1 MSFSDK
7 MITELKWRGLMSQTT
22 GNVGEIFNKPTTFYL
37 GIDPTAD
44 SLGVHHMIGLLT
56 ARILRKYGHTPII
69 LIGGATSA
77 IGDPSGKT
85 EERKVISM
93 DNVFH
98 NVECVKQQLEKI
110 MSYNYNGDV
119 HFEIKN
125 NYDWMKDFSF
135 LDFMRTVGKKITVN
149 YMMAKENVKKRLE
162 RGGSG
167 ISCQEFIYG
176 LIQGYDFV
184 HLYQTNNCHCQI
196 AGSDN
201 ISNIDTGIELL
212 RKSLGVTDVCSI
224 TWDLIT
230 TAEGKKFGKSEGN
243 TVWLDSKKTSP
254 YDFMQ
259 FWINQSDADAEKFAK
274 MFLVDKTI
282 EEVEDL
288 INEHKKNPSK
298 RILQKALAHDVTIM
312 VHGEDAYNKA
322 IAASNILFGN
332 SNASDLE
339 NLDNETFKSVMK
351 DVPKVATNMNEIEG
365 TNVVDFL
372 CTVCKVGSKTDVK
385 KLING
390 GGISINK
397 VKVDNI
403 KENVTKDM
411 LLNNNTMLVQKG
423 KKKYYLVTVN

>member
-7 MITELKWRGLMSQTT
+7 MIDELKWRGLMNKTM

-56 ARILRKYGHTPII
+56 ARILRRYGHTPII
-69 LIGGATSA
+69 LIGGATSS

-85 EERKVISM
+85 EERKTISM
-93 DNVFH
+93 DDVFH
-98 NVECVKQQLEKI
+98 NVDCVTAQVNHI
-110 MSYNYNGDV
+110 MSSNYDGDV
-119 HFEIKN
+119 KFLIKN
-125 NYDWMKDFSF
+125 NYEWMKDFSF

-162 RGGSG
+162 RGGNG

-184 HLYQTNNCHCQI
+184 HLYDTNDCHCQI

-212 RKSLGVTDVCSI
+212 RKMKGVTDVCGL

-230 TAEGKKFGKSEGN
+230 TADGKKFGKSEGN
-243 TVWLDSKKTSP
+243 TVWLDPIKTSP

-259 FWINQSDADAEKFAK
+259 FWLNQSDADAEKFAK
-274 MFLVDKTI
+274 MFLVDNSIDEIKNMI
-282 EEVEDL
+282 EL
-288 INEHKKNPSK
+288 HKKEPSK
-298 RILQKALAHDVTIM
+298 RILQKNLAATVTTM
-312 VHGEDAYNKA
+312 VHGEDAYYKA
-322 IAASNILFGN
+322 LAAANILFGK
-332 SNASDLE
+332 SSAKDLE
-339 NLDNETFKSVMK
+339 NLDNDTFKSVMR
-351 DVPKVATNMNEIEG
+351 DVPKVETEMGNVDN

-372 CTVCKVGSKTDVK
+372 CTVINVGSKTEIK

-397 VKVDNI
+397 TKVTDAR
-403 KENVTKDM
+403 ENVTKDM
-411 LLNNNTMLVQKG
+411 LLKNNTMLVQKG
-423 KKKYYLVTVN
+423 KKKYYLVTVH

>member
-1 MSFSDK
+1 MSVSDK
-7 MITELKWRGLMSQTT
+7 MLGELKWRGLMNQTM

-56 ARILRKYGHTPII
+56 SRILRRYGHTPII

-85 EERKVISM
+85 EERKTISM
-93 DNVFH
+93 DDVFH
-98 NVECVKQQLEKI
+98 NVECVKKQLEHI
-110 MSYNYNGDV
+110 MSSNYDGDIK
-119 HFEIKN
+119 FEIKN
-125 NYDWMKDFSF
+125 NYNWMKNFTF
-135 LDFMRTVGKKITVN
+135 LEFMRTVGKKITVN

-162 RGGSG
+162 RGGNG

-212 RKSLGVTDVCSI
+212 RKSLGVTDVCGL

-230 TAEGKKFGKSEGN
+230 TADGKKFGKSEGN
-243 TVWLDSKKTSP
+243 TVWLDPKKTSP

-274 MFLVDKTI
+274 MFLVDKSIDEIKELI
-282 EEVEDL
+282 EL
-288 INEHKKNPSK
+288 HKKDPSK
-298 RILQKALAHDVTIM
+298 RILQKQLAHDVTVM
-312 VHGEDAYNKA
+312 VHGESAYEKA
-322 IAASNILFGN
+322 MAASNILFGK
-332 SNASDLE
+332 SSASDLE
-339 NLDNETFKSVMK
+339 SLDSETFKSVMR
-351 DVPKVATNMNEIEG
+351 DVPKVDTDMSKVDN

-372 CTVCKVGSKTDVK
+372 CTVVNVGSKTEVK
-385 KLING
+385 KLISG

-397 VKVDNI
+397 EKVSNI

-411 LLNNNTMLVQKG
+411 LLSNNTMLVQKG
-423 KKKYYLVTVN
+423 KKKYFLVTVH